1 MLSKV
6 DFKTDLDT
14 CHSQTFFQR
23 DHIAVCSKPKIEWL
37 LADMSILVSNFVA
50 VQMHHVISDDDLQFI
65 ANHAEVTAVFCSA
78 ELIPRVRATLFMNVA

>member
-50 VQMHHVISDDDLQFI
+50 VPMHHVISDDDLQFI